1 MSTQELQEKLVSSMT
16 RWQEI
21 EDAAVTATGEII
33 EKTGHP
39 LIRIVME
46 IIKADSQRHHQVQ
59 QMIIDTIEKESIS
72 ITPEDLLE
80 VWDLIEGHIEIERR
94 TVEFATES
102 LEAIKGTRMV
112 VVQYL
117 LEYLLTDENK
127 HNTLLDSLEGIKK
140 GMYPYG

>member
-21 EDAAVTATGEII
+21 ENAAINATGTII
-33 EKTGHP
+33 EKTSHP
-39 LIRIVME
+39 LIRTVME
-46 IIKADSQRHHQVQ
+46 IIRADSQRHHQVQ
-59 QMIIDTIEKESIS
+59 QMIIDSFETESIA

-94 TVEFATES
+94 TVEFATEA
-102 LEAIKGTRMV
+102 LDAVKGTNMV

-127 HNTLLDSLEGIKK
+127 HNALLDNLEGIKK
-140 GMYPYG
+140 SMYPY